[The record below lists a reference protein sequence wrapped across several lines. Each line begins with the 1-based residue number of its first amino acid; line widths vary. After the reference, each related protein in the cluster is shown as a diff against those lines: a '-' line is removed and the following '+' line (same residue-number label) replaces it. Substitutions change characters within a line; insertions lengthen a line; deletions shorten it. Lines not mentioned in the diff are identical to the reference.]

1 MEQENKQM
9 FKNNVSLVNTMKGVF
24 DQDKWSLVANELK
37 AENLKLASYDNTLI
51 PLLGDIKGKKILDYG
66 GGPGVLAFAL
76 KKLGADVKEY
86 DISPNML
93 KEASKKIGEENLYHT
108 VKEIPNNYFDFIICN
123 LVLCIVPE
131 KEVENIV
138 NNIYSKL
145 NKNGI
150 TYIGFC
156 NPKIFDVHESQLD
169 FRFVT
174 DINYDVNH
182 SYKKI
187 KKEGRYEIMELH
199 RPIEWYEKV
208 YKKAGL
214 KLVKEIFTPTYI
226 LNKIKINDFI
236 IFKLKK

>member
-1 MEQENKQM
+1 
-9 FKNNVSLVNTMKGVF
+9 MKGVF
-24 DQDKWSLVANELK
+24 DQDKWSLVASELK

-51 PLLGDIKGKKILDYG
+51 PLLGDIRGKKILDYG
-66 GGPGVLAFAL
+66 GGPGVLALAL
-76 KKLGADVKEY
+76 KRLGADVKEY
-86 DISPNML
+86 DIFPDMI
-93 KEASKKIGEENLYHT
+93 KEAAKKIGKKNVYHT
-108 VKEIPNNYFDFIICN
+108 IKQIPKNHFDFIICN

-138 NNIYSKL
+138 KNIHSEL
-145 NKNGI
+145 NKNGVA
-150 TYIGFC
+150 YIGFC
-156 NPKIFDVHESQLD
+156 NPKIFNINESQLD

-174 DINYDVNH
+174 DRKYEENH
-182 SYKKI
+182 NYKKI

-214 KLVKEIFTPTYI
+214 KLIDKIFTPEYT
-226 LNKIKINDFI
+226 LKGHKIKDFI